1 MYYFVFLYIFC
12 IIKPPF
18 KMKNEQVFVLLLGLM
33 TGPFS
38 PLFSQSA
45 GICRDV
51 VASSG
56 GSKSVS
62 GDQSMEFT
70 IGEPIISTITGSGHT
85 LTQGFHQPELCAET
99 VAVNEP
105 ETVSGIII
113 YPNPALSQFWI
124 STAQV
129 PVQAGKLSLRI
140 CDAPGRMVFEQQLN
154 AAAPLHQIS
163 CADWPSGA
171 YFLTISGKNL
181 PQVSKVIIVQQ
192 D

>member
-1 MYYFVFLYIFC
+1 
-12 IIKPPF
+12 
-18 KMKNEQVFVLLLGLM
+18 MKNEQIFVLLLGLM

-38 PLFSQSA
+38 PLISQSA

-56 GSKSVS
+56 SLIPVS
-62 GDQSMEFT
+62 GNQSIEFT
-70 IGEPIISTITGSGHT
+70 IGEPVISTITGAGYT
-85 LTQGFHQPELCAET
+85 LTQGFHQPELCTET

-105 ETVSGIII
+105 ETVSGIFI
-113 YPNPALSQFWI
+113 YPNPALSQFWV
-124 STAQV
+124 STAQI

-140 CDAPGRMVFEQQLN
+140 CDAPGRMIYEQQLN

-163 CADWPSGA
+163 CAGWPSGA

-181 PQVSKVIIVQQ
+181 PQVSTVVIVQQ